1 MRVIAYISTIIVAT
15 ALMLGGAVI
24 VAFSTPRVAGVG
36 PLGVALA
43 VGALSIFIYGPVIL
57 GSLTAYWNV
66 RRSEDATRYFR
77 RYLTVI
83 LGLDVL
89 GVAAIVLY
97 AVITGAPAWIPA
109 IFIAVA
115 AVLMV
120 AARLIGPWLLR
131 RDEAHPHP
139 KDEWRPVEHREIM
152 RKIAKIAMTFV
163 VTLIVGLVVFGLLY
177 QNRPDG
183 SGFGRAVFSSVQ
195 FALIASAF
203 AGILVSLSISR
214 QLRSVTDRDLGLT
227 RRFGMRVLRNK
238 PVELNARET
247 ALSAKYAAVMSVVLS
262 FQLTY
267 FILLY
272 CGIGLQQVQQLVSGR
287 TSTVP
292 AVLPLFL
299 IVVLIVLVPLLLVR
313 IRRART
319 YAAQHAHLLTDTVS
333 SGPVDP
339 V

>member
-177 QNRPDG
+177 QNRP
-183 SGFGRAVFSSVQ
+183 RRIRVRQ
-195 FALIASAF
+195 
-203 AGILVSLSISR
+203 SR
-214 QLRSVTDRDLGLT
+214 
-227 RRFGMRVLRNK
+227 
-238 PVELNARET
+238 
-247 ALSAKYAAVMSVVLS
+247 
-262 FQLTY
+262 
-267 FILLY
+267 
-272 CGIGLQQVQQLVSGR
+272 
-287 TSTVP
+287 
-292 AVLPLFL
+292 
-299 IVVLIVLVPLLLVR
+299 LLV
-313 IRRART
+313 
-319 YAAQHAHLLTDTVS
+319 
-333 SGPVDP
+333 GPVRFDRVSVRGHP
-339 V
+339 GVAFHQSAAAKRHRPRSRPDTPIRNESPSQQARRVKCP